1 MKKSKSAMKKRHN
14 NRMSRTWFVIETVMV
29 FTVGWL
35 LADEEI
41 MKQLRK
47 TLIPMGWEPEK
58 VLMVPVRV
66 LPDYDPMYDAA
77 AADPGRILSNFN
89 QMGELLAS
97 VEGVETVTPCGALS
111 PGVNNQH
118 YVGAFR
124 DSSHFISCAVMHRVT
139 GSDFIGALGYRW
151 VLPEGGLPP
160 EQDVSGK
167 VIVSE
172 DLAEFL
178 FPGENP
184 VGRSFQTNENGS
196 NTIVGVVSRQKVWE
210 ITGVPVPVMIVNV
223 PASGICSDISNGYAG
238 WMVRA
243 EPDADIEELTAAV
256 NLRLSSSQAAFGNIR
271 ARSAWPMHN
280 QVRNNEDVTF
290 YRVGI
295 VFLLLNMVLGVLS
308 FWLLYSRKNKDEYGV
323 RTAMGATP
331 SRLRLN
337 AMLQSV
343 GITAVAVGIGLLIV
357 FNLSLATGRDPAV
370 LGAVRYGAYPSAE
383 SMAPWPLITSGFL
396 SGIVVTVIVAGV
408 IFLINALAALFSV
421 WKVTG
426 MRPSEAL
433 QEE

>member
-1 MKKSKSAMKKRHN
+1 
-14 NRMSRTWFVIETVMV
+14 
-29 FTVGWL
+29 
-35 LADEEI
+35 
-41 MKQLRK
+41 
-47 TLIPMGWEPEK
+47 
-58 VLMVPVRV
+58 
-66 LPDYDPMYDAA
+66 
-77 AADPGRILSNFN
+77 
-89 QMGELLAS
+89 
-97 VEGVETVTPCGALS
+97 
-111 PGVNNQH
+111 
-118 YVGAFR
+118 
-124 DSSHFISCAVMHRVT
+124 
-139 GSDFIGALGYRW
+139 
-151 VLPEGGLPP
+151 
-160 EQDVSGK
+160 
-167 VIVSE
+167 
-172 DLAEFL
+172 
-178 FPGENP
+178 
-184 VGRSFQTNENGS
+184 
-196 NTIVGVVSRQKVWE
+196 
-210 ITGVPVPVMIVNV
+210 
-223 PASGICSDISNGYAG
+223 
-238 WMVRA
+238 
-243 EPDADIEELTAAV
+243 
-256 NLRLSSSQAAFGNIR
+256 
-271 ARSAWPMHN
+271 MHN
-280 QVRNNEDVTF
+280 QVMNNEDVTF